1 MTPAPAVSGAV
12 SGSPGRI
19 LVIKLGALGD
29 VILAL
34 GPFAAIR
41 RDHPDAH
48 ITLLT
53 TPAFAGVLESSP
65 YFDEIWAESRVKLW
79 NPAGWLALRRRLRG
93 GAFDRVYDLQ
103 TSDRS
108 GWYFRLMGPGRR
120 PEWSGIAPGCSHPH
134 ANPRRDFMHSI
145 ERQNEQLAIAG
156 VATVPDADLSWMTA
170 DIGRFGLTDRYAL
183 LVPGGAP
190 HRPAK
195 RWPADRYAA
204 LATGLIASGVQP
216 VVLGTTAEADIAREI
231 ADACPGVRDLTGE
244 TAIPDL
250 AALARGAAGAVG
262 NDTGPMHLIAAAGCP
277 SVVLF
282 SSDSDPA
289 LTAPRGASVTVLRAM
304 DLGSLAVESVEAALS
319 LR

>member
-1 MTPAPAVSGAV
+1 MIADRAA
-12 SGSPGRI
+12 RI

-41 RDHPDAH
+41 KHHPGGR

-53 TPAFAGVLESSP
+53 TAPYAGLLAASG
-65 YFDEIWAESRVKLW
+65 YFDEVWIDER
-79 NPAGWLALRRRLRG
+79 PAPWWPGRWLALRRRLRG

-108 GWYFRLMGPGRR
+108 GWYFRLMGPGAR
-120 PEWSGIAPGCSHPH
+120 PEWSGIVTGCSHPH
-134 ANPRRDFMHSI
+134 ANPRRDTMHSV
-145 ERQNEQLAIAG
+145 ERQAEQLAMAGIAD
-156 VATVPDADLSWMTA
+156 VPAADLSWAAA
-170 DIGRFGLTDRYAL
+170 DIARFGLPDRFAV

-195 RWPADRYAA
+195 RWPGHGYAA
-204 LATGLIASGVQP
+204 LAARLAAEGATP
-216 VVLGTTAEADIAREI
+216 VVLGSAAESGVAASILS
-231 ADACPGVRDLTGE
+231 ACPGARDLTGR
-244 TAIPDL
+244 TSLADI
-250 AALARGAAGAVG
+250 AALARVASGAVG
-262 NDTGPMHLIAAAGCP
+262 NDTGPMHMIAAAGCP

-282 SSDSDPA
+282 SAESDPA
-289 LTAPRGASVTVLRAM
+289 LTAPRGPAVRILRRDGLDRLSVDEVAGALR
-304 DLGSLAVESVEAALS
+304 